1 MITAEVDGIKFTSA
15 GLYYRDSLQTLA
27 HSMKSSDKE
36 SISEAASFLAPLI
49 PKDCCLIPA
58 PSRRGYADHTLVLAN
73 EINKLTG
80 VVVAD
85 VLKGKSRMSQYK
97 AKIIGYTLTEE
108 ELGLRKVSNLPK
120 GLKPIVLDNVIGTG
134 FTGKAAVHALG
145 KGSVIALAMDDSFY
159 INANNLKMGNHL
171 QTKEP
176 YHERQNELPA
186 RSIKRT
192 F

>member
-1 MITAEVDGIKFTSA
+1 MDGIKFTSA
-15 GLYYRDSLQTLA
+15 GLYYRDSLQPLA
-27 HSMKSSDKE
+27 HSMKSNDKD
-36 SISEAASFLAPLI
+36 SISEAARILAPLI
-49 PKDCCLIPA
+49 PKDCCLILA

-134 FTGKAAVHALG
+134 LTGRAAVHALG
-145 KGSVIALAMDDSFY
+145 DGSVLALAMDDSFY
-159 INANNLKMGNHL
+159 TNANNPRIVNNQ
-171 QTKEP
+171 QTDKQ
-176 YHERQNELPA
+176 YLERQNEMQA

>member
-1 MITAEVDGIKFTSA
+1 MDGIKFTSA
-15 GLYYRDSLQTLA
+15 GLYYADRLQTLA
-27 HSMKSSDKE
+27 HSMKSNDE
-36 SISEAASFLAPLI
+36 GSISEAAMILASLI
-49 PKDCCLIPA
+49 PKGSCIIPA
-58 PSRRGYADHTLVLAN
+58 PGRRGYADHTLVLAN
-73 EINKLTG
+73 EISKLTD

-85 VLKGKSRMSQYK
+85 ILKGKSRMSQYK
-97 AKIIGYTLTEE
+97 AKIIGYRLTEE
-108 ELGLRKVSNLPK
+108 ELGLHKISNIPK

-159 INANNLKMGNHL
+159 INANNLKMDNHL

-186 RSIKRT
+186 HSIKRT